1 MGKYSYILLMKA
13 IILYNKCQKIIFN
26 EEYQYY
32 CPCFPLGHIL
42 KIEMFSNYGNKN
54 YIGIENIQIFDEENK
69 EINIFPIQ
77 FKTKTKGG
85 EIYPRIYLM
94 PERSQIK
101 SKKKPLIL
109 SKLYNFNEVNNKLG
123 ENRIYFIFNICIAI
137 SRINIINYE
146 KYLEIAAKHIKIF
159 LDDNIIFEGDLKNI
173 EINNIY
179 FSDKKFFGDKNNK
192 KKILDKMNNLSHEF
206 EIKLNEIKNDIN
218 NKIILERYLEY
229 EGKNGA
235 KVLKLSE

>member
-1 MGKYSYILLMKA
+1 
-13 IILYNKCQKIIFN
+13 
-26 EEYQYY
+26 
-32 CPCFPLGHIL
+32 
-42 KIEMFSNYGNKN
+42 MFSNYGNKN

-179 FSDKKFFGDKNNK
+179 FCGEKFFGDKNNK
-192 KKILDKMNNLSHEF
+192 KKILDKMNNLSNEF

-218 NKIILERYLEY
+218 NKIILERYIEY
-229 EGKNGA
+229 EGKNGT